1 MTAMLLIFLGFIVAF
16 IGTLAGSGGLI
27 GMPSL
32 MLLGV
37 PVHSAIA
44 TAKFSNMISSF
55 SSFYVLLKKKEL
67 KLKEAIKLIPI
78 ALLGGLTGGLL
89 ATSISDKTM
98 SLIAVFLLSGAFI
111 LSFIKKPK
119 QDGVDGWSPSPK
131 TYPFLY
137 GISTYDGMF
146 GPGQATMLMYTFIWN
161 GASYIQAIAY
171 TRFQT
176 FLSCFAAFF
185 PFWLNGDIKWHVA
198 IYFALG
204 SLIGAQTAVRLAP
217 KIPTKYLKWLLNVVT
232 VCLILQL
239 LWKVLSFR

>member
-1 MTAMLLIFLGFIVAF
+1 MTAIILILLGFTVAF

-44 TAKFSNMISSF
+44 TAKFSNVISSF

-67 KLKEAIKLIPI
+67 KLIEAIKLIPV
-78 ALLGGLTGGLL
+78 ALLGGLTGGIV

-98 SLIAVFLLSGAFI
+98 SIFAIFLLSGAFV

-119 QDGVDGWSPSPK
+119 PVGGEGWYPATK
-131 TYPFLY
+131 TYPQLF

-161 GASYIQAIAY
+161 GASYLQAIAY

-185 PFWLNGDIKWHVA
+185 PFWLNGDLKWNIA
-198 IYFALG
+198 LYFAFG

-232 VCLILQL
+232 VFLILQL
-239 LWKVLSFR
+239 LWNVISFK